1 MDFYQASSFLGVEP
15 WFLFSP
21 HSFSHSTK
29 FIYCLLFV
37 AVNLCPW
44 HGNLKIKMGHSLF
57 FCSRF
62 PGRFARFE
70 FNIITF
76 SFNCTADVLQRDF
89 TIVFEGW
96 PTEKNKKYS
105 EGKKVIKI
113 AKDTKRQHKIKIPW
127 QWIITQHA
135 AEMSLQ
141 NWNENNVQSLLDY
154 LKILHTGIILNH

>member
-1 MDFYQASSFLGVEP
+1 MDFYQASSFLGVEH

-96 PTEKNKKYS
+96 PTEQNKKYS

-113 AKDTKRQHKIKIPW
+113 AKDTKRQHNIKIPW

-141 NWNENNVQSLLDY
+141 NWNENNVQSKVLW
-154 LKILHTGIILNH
+154 II

>member
-113 AKDTKRQHKIKIPW
+113 AKDTKRQHNIKIPW
-127 QWIITQHA
+127 QRIITQHA

-141 NWNENNVQSLLDY
+141 NWNENNVQSKVLW
-154 LKILHTGIILNH
+154 IISRFYIPESY

>member
-57 FCSRF
+57 FAAGFQVGLQELNS
-62 PGRFARFE
+62 
-70 FNIITF
+70 TF
-76 SFNCTADVLQRDF
+76 SFNCTADVLLRDF

-96 PTEKNKKYS
+96 PIEKNKKYS

-113 AKDTKRQHKIKIPW
+113 AKDTKRQHNIKIPW

-141 NWNENNVQSLLDY
+141 NWNENNVQSKVLW
-154 LKILHTGIILNH
+154 II

>member
-37 AVNLCPW
+37 AVSLCPW

-113 AKDTKRQHKIKIPW
+113 AKDTKRQHNIKIPW

-141 NWNENNVQSLLDY
+141 NWNENNVQSKVLW
-154 LKILHTGIILNH
+154 II

>member
-1 MDFYQASSFLGVEP
+1 MEP
-15 WFLFSP
+15 WFLFSS

-113 AKDTKRQHKIKIPW
+113 AKDTKRQHNIKIPYNYTLFTW
-127 QWIITQHA
+127 NILAKHRFKSYK
-135 AEMSLQ
+135 SLQ
-141 NWNENNVQSLLDY
+141 LSSLWKEFKR
-154 LKILHTGIILNH
+154 KIFR